1 MIYFDSSLIE
11 ACILIVDDEEAN
23 VRLVKKALGKVGCT
37 NLHCTTEP
45 EKVLDF
51 CKEHPVELILLDL
64 SMPKLHGLDLMK
76 LLQKK
81 LNNPPQIIVLTA
93 MTSSEDKMAALEL
106 GALDYLTK
114 PLHIHELLLR
124 VRNGLRLVRLNHQL
138 TYERDN
144 LDAEVKRQ
152 TQELEQTRDEILYR
166 LGRATEFRDNET
178 GTHVIRMSESVY
190 LLTKAATGDEAFA
203 NQLKKA
209 AQMHDVGKI
218 GIPDS
223 VLMKR
228 GKLDELEFN
237 VMKSHTR
244 IGHDILAD
252 ATTPL
257 MKMAAEVAL
266 SHHERWDGTGYP
278 KGLKGEEIPL
288 ESRIVALCDVFDA
301 LRSVR
306 PYKTPWELEDA
317 VRYIREQ
324 TGKHFDPKLASLFLQ
339 LIDKIEAVRLKYPD
353 QLIEQEIDD
362 LIF

>member
-1 MIYFDSSLIE
+1 MFFDEALID

-23 VRLVKKALGKVGCT
+23 VRLVRSALGKVGCN
-37 NLHCTTEP
+37 NLHCTTKP
-45 EKVLDF
+45 ESVLDF
-51 CKEHPVELILLDL
+51 CRQHPVELILLDL
-64 SMPKLHGLDLMK
+64 SMPRLHGLDLMK
-76 LLQKK
+76 LLQAE
-81 LNNPPQIIVLTA
+81 LDNPPQIIVLTA
-93 MTSSEDKMAALEL
+93 MTSSEDKITALEL

-124 VRNGLRLVRLNHQL
+124 VRNGLRLVRLNIEL
-138 TYERDN
+138 THERDN

-218 GIPDS
+218 GIPDG

-228 GKLDELEFN
+228 GKLDEQEFN
-237 VMKSHTR
+237 VMKSHAR
-244 IGHDILAD
+244 IGHEILAD
-252 ATTPL
+252 AKTPL

-266 SHHERWDGTGYP
+266 SHHERWDGSGYP
-278 KGLKGEEIPL
+278 NGLKGEEIPL

-301 LRSVR
+301 LRSIR
-306 PYKTPWELEDA
+306 PYKTPWALDDA
-317 VRYIREQ
+317 VGYIRNE
-324 TGKHFDPKLASLFLQ
+324 TGKHFDPKLAELFLG
-339 LIDKIEAVRLKYPD
+339 LIDEIEAVRLEYPD
-353 QLIEQEIDD
+353 PNIEMEIDD
-362 LIF
+362 LIL